1 MSEPNA
7 IDITPEQAQEIDT
20 LFKNEALKKY
30 MSAGLANTGTTTS
43 IEEKLERQQKA
54 IDVLSTKDESFWSF
68 E

>member
-1 MSEPNA
+1 MSDSNS
-7 IDITPEQAQEIDT
+7 IDITPEQAQEIDA

-30 MSAGLANTGTTTS
+30 MSAGITNIGTTTP
-43 IEEKLERQQKA
+43 IDEKLRRQQKA